1 MNITPP
7 SIEITK
13 EITNTEQDPLNR
25 KSLHTLQI
33 LDEVAT
39 GKPITQRDLSDK
51 LGIALGMTNNYLKR
65 LAREGYIQIV
75 QAERKRLH
83 YLLTPKGIAEKSAL
97 TYRYIKRSYQFF
109 TDARRKSGEF
119 FLELEKAGVRSI
131 VLYKATVITEIAVL
145 VLQDSRIK
153 LLAIVDDEL
162 AGQKFLGYPVE
173 PVKALR
179 GMKFDRVMITT
190 EEAGEKVA
198 ARLGHYGV
206 PQDKICS
213 LQ

>member
-7 SIEITK
+7 SIET
-13 EITNTEQDPLNR
+13 THTGQDPLSR

-65 LAREGYIQIV
+65 LAREGFIQII

-119 FLELEKAGVRSI
+119 FQELENTGVRSI

-153 LLAIVDDEL
+153 LLGIMDDEL

-179 GMKFDRVMITT
+179 GMKFDRLMITT
-190 EEAGEKVA
+190 EEPEEKVA
-198 ARLGHYGV
+198 AQLGHYGV

-213 LQ
+213 LR